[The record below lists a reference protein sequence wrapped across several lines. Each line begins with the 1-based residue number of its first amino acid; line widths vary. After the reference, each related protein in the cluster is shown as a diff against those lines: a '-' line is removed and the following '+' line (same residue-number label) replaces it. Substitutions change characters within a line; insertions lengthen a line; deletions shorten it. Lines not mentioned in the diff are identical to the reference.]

1 MSDLL
6 ADHYG
11 TLVEE
16 RGYDAPDFALGDLPA
31 SAVRETFA
39 CSERGAEFAS
49 RFDGG
54 ARSLVTTGI
63 SMTGPPHVGTL
74 GQILTARRLQR
85 AGFDVQVVV
94 ADLAA
99 YNAAGR
105 DLEAVRTLAERYVEF
120 VRAMGFDADAGILR
134 TQEDARD
141 VLHTQ
146 FLLSR
151 YFDPDAG
158 SGTEDS
164 DGEAEASP
172 SPTGF
177 ESELA
182 AAYEAAESRGAETPA
197 FADRQT
203 TLSLVS
209 DTLHPILKEGYDNV
223 CFVGGADNC
232 GLARLCDRVLR
243 KSPYDGSIA
252 GLYTK
257 LVAGREGF
265 PKMSKSIPDS
275 RLSLDATPESLRECV
290 RRSEGGDDPDADR
303 TFQMMQVAS
312 AYSPEELAERR
323 EACARGDSTWE
334 DAKREY
340 ANYLVEAAERW
351 KQTE

>member
-6 ADHYG
+6 ADHYR

-16 RGYDAPDFALGDLPA
+16 RGYDAPDFALGDLPE
-31 SAVRETFA
+31 SGVWEVFA
-39 CSERGAEFAS
+39 CSEGGAEFAS
-49 RFDGG
+49 RFDAG

-85 AGFDVQVVV
+85 AGFDVQVVI

-105 DLEAVRTLAERYVEF
+105 DLEAVRTLAERYREF

-134 TQEDARD
+134 TQEEARD

-146 FLLSR
+146 LLLSR
-151 YFDPDAG
+151 YFESDA
-158 SGTEDS
+158 ES
-164 DGEAEASP
+164 DTKDGDAAASP
-172 SPTGF
+172 SRTEF
-177 ESELA
+177 EAELA
-182 AAYEAAESRGAETPA
+182 AAYEATESRGAETPA

-203 TLSLVS
+203 ALSLVA

-232 GLARLCDRVLR
+232 GLARLFDRVLR
-243 KSPYDGSIA
+243 KSPYEGSIA

-257 LVAGREGF
+257 LVAGCEGY
-265 PKMSKSIPDS
+265 PKMSKSIPVS
-275 RLSLDATPESLRECV
+275 SVSLDAPPEALRVCV

-303 TFQMMQVAS
+303 AFQMMQVAS

-323 EACARGDSTWE
+323 EACVRGGTAWE

-340 ANYLVEAAERW
+340 AEYLVEVAERW
-351 KQTE
+351 KRTE